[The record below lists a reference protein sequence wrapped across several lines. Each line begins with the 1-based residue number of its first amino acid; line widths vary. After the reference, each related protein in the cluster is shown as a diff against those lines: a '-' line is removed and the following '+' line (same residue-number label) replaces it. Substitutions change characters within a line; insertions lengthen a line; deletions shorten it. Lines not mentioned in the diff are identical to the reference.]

1 MQMPPRPRRV
11 LKFIPSQVIIELWL
25 WDLMLSC
32 MLTGMGVTSAEW
44 DYSRGEHRD
53 ALLSLLFA
61 VYFALGAYQIIQRT
75 RKLTMEVIDG
85 QRPWDRKF
93 TKTKS

>member
-11 LKFIPSQVIIELWL
+11 LKFIPSLIIVELWL

-32 MLTGMGVTSAEW
+32 MLTGMGIISAEW
-44 DYSRGEHRD
+44 GYSQGEHKG
-53 ALLSLLFA
+53 ALFSLLLA

-93 TKTKS
+93 TKTNP

>member
-11 LKFIPSQVIIELWL
+11 LKFMPSLVIIELWL

-32 MLTGMGVTSAEW
+32 MLTGMSIVSAEW
-44 DYSRGEHRD
+44 DYVRGSTKD
-53 ALLSLLFA
+53 AALSLLFA
-61 VYFALGAYQIIQRT
+61 VFFALGAYQIIQRT
-75 RKLTMEVIDG
+75 RKLTMEMIDG